1 MSWERELEHRKARLQ
16 RLLDQELTR
25 RGVDKNS
32 GRTQYIDLEEGDII
46 DAEYWEVPE
55 KKPFFQMSIP
65 YIALVTGIVAGI
77 LLGALL

>member
-1 MSWERELEHRKARLQ
+1 MSWERELEQRKARLQ
-16 RLLDQELTR
+16 YLLDQELIR

-55 KKPFFQMSIP
+55 RKPVNQMLTT
-65 YIALVTGIVAGI
+65 YLALAAGIVAGAI
-77 LLGALL
+77 LGALL